1 MDATNALEAQYVSK
15 ENQLECTYLLD
26 EYAAQRMANENDW
39 PRHLILLW
47 LMSRVR
53 KFELAEYGRTDLVR
67 TFLRLSRRL
76 VALSLRLPDAMLN
89 VTFEL

>member
-1 MDATNALEAQYVSK
+1 
-15 ENQLECTYLLD
+15 
-26 EYAAQRMANENDW
+26 MANENDW

-47 LMSRVR
+47 LMSFVR
-53 KFELAEYGRTDLVR
+53 ESEYADYGRTDLVR

-89 VTFEL
+89 GTFEL